1 MTSILARRNKRLDA
15 FFYLADQVV
24 WDETAAFGKYL
35 KLQHR
40 CMQRITCTAISII
53 STVY

>member
-15 FFYLADQVV
+15 FFYPANQVV
-24 WDETAAFGKYL
+24 WDETVAFGKYL

-40 CMQRITCTAISII
+40 FLQRVTCTAINII
-53 STVY
+53 SNAY